1 MELNKKISADYIQA
15 MRDKDDVKKTLLATL
30 KGEMQTLAKNKGVD
44 FLENEDATVILQ
56 KSVKNMKQTLSD
68 YEKTGRVDTENILIE
83 ISIVESYL
91 PKQLSEEEV
100 KSLIK
105 KFISEG
111 MDNIGAI
118 MGKFRNIDADK
129 KVVSKLAN
137 EMLR

>member
-68 YEKTGRVDTENILIE
+68 YEKTGRVDTENILTE